1 MKKCLLTAL
10 IACIS
15 YLASAQRTQHALGFH
30 IGGST
35 IDLEYQYHMSEK
47 NFLDFTVGVFNLD
60 DGFLAQ
66 GIYNWNIQQWS
77 DWTPDFATWKLWGGV
92 GAGVG
97 FVDHKHHDNSL
108 MLGPVGTIGFGFTL
122 KAAPLTFGLDYRP
135 MVAIA
140 LGHDSGLVDHGFF
153 NIGVTMT
160 YRF

>member
-1 MKKCLLTAL
+1 MKRHLLTLIFAAGAL
-10 IACIS
+10 
-15 YLASAQRTQHALGFH
+15 LASAQSTPHAIGFH
-30 IGGST
+30 MGGST
-35 IDLEYQYHMSEK
+35 LDLEYQYHFNQK
-47 NFLDFTVGVFNLD
+47 NFLDVTAGIFDLD
-60 DGFLAQ
+60 KGFLAQ
-66 GIYNWNIQQWS
+66 GVYNWNIRQWS
-77 DWTPDFATWKLWGGV
+77 DWTPRFGTWKFWGGV

>member
-1 MKKCLLTAL
+1 MKKALFTAL
-10 IACIS
+10 FAFASIFS
-15 YLASAQRTQHALGFH
+15 YAQQTPHAIGFH
-30 IGGST
+30 LGGST
-35 IDLEYQYHMSEK
+35 IDLEYQYHLSSR

-66 GIYNWNIQQWS
+66 GFYNWNIQQW
-77 DWTPDFATWKLWGGV
+77 DNWTPDFATWKLWGGV

-97 FVDHKHHDNSL
+97 FIDGHKHHNSL
-108 MLGPVGTIGFGFTL
+108 MLGPAGTIGFGFTM

-140 LGHDSGLVDHGFF
+140 LGHDSGIVDHGFF
-153 NIGVTMT
+153 NIGITMS

>member
-1 MKKCLLTAL
+1 
-10 IACIS
+10 
-15 YLASAQRTQHALGFH
+15 
-30 IGGST
+30 
-35 IDLEYQYHMSEK
+35 
-47 NFLDFTVGVFNLD
+47 
-60 DGFLAQ
+60 
-66 GIYNWNIQQWS
+66 
-77 DWTPDFATWKLWGGV
+77 
-92 GAGVG
+92 
-97 FVDHKHHDNSL
+97 

>member
-1 MKKCLLTAL
+1 MKKYLLTAL

-60 DGFLAQ
+60 DG
-66 GIYNWNIQQWS
+66 I
-77 DWTPDFATWKLWGGV
+77 
-92 GAGVG
+92 
-97 FVDHKHHDNSL
+97 
-108 MLGPVGTIGFGFTL
+108 
-122 KAAPLTFGLDYRP
+122 LDYRP